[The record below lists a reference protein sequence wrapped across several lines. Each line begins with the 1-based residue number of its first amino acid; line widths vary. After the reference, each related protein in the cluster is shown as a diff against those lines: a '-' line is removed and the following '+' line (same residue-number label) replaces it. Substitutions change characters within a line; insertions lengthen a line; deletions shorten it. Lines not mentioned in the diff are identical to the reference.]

1 MRGKLRDKRIDARR
15 DKLSRQLMERRRG
28 AKRESRAAVTLA
40 WQNQLLDEEAYDG
53 LLDGEKP
60 LVTRAMTSR

>member
-15 DKLSRQLMERRRG
+15 DKLTRQLMERRRG

-40 WQNQLLDEEAYDG
+40 WQNQLLDEEDYGG

-60 LVTRAMTSR
+60 LVTEVKK

>member
-28 AKRESRAAVTLA
+28 AKRESRAAVTHA
-40 WQNQLLDEEAYDG
+40 WQNQLLDEEDYNG

-60 LVTRAMTSR
+60 LVTDVKK

>member
-15 DKLSRQLMERRRG
+15 DKLTRQLMERRRG

-40 WQNQLLDEEAYDG
+40 WQNQLLDEEDYNG

-60 LVTRAMTSR
+60 LVTEIKK

>member
-40 WQNQLLDEEAYDG
+40 WQNQLLDEEDYNG

-60 LVTRAMTSR
+60 LVTEVKK

>member
-1 MRGKLRDKRIDARR
+1 VRGKLRDKRIDARR
-15 DKLSRQLMERRRG
+15 ERLSRQLMERRRG

-40 WQNQLLDEEAYDG
+40 WQNQLLDEEDYDG

-60 LVTRAMTSR
+60 LVTEVKK

>member
-1 MRGKLRDKRIDARR
+1 MRGKLRDKRIEARR

-28 AKRESRAAVTLA
+28 AKRESRAAVTLD

-60 LVTRAMTSR
+60 LVTEVKN

>member
-40 WQNQLLDEEAYDG
+40 WQNQLLDEEDYDG
-53 LLDGEKP
+53 LLDGEKL
-60 LVTRAMTSR
+60 LVTDVKK

>member
-15 DKLSRQLMERRRG
+15 DKLTRQLMERRRG

-40 WQNQLLDEEAYDG
+40 WQNQLLDEEDYNG

-60 LVTRAMTSR
+60 LVTDVKK

>member
-28 AKRESRAAVTLA
+28 TRRESRAAVTLA

-60 LVTRAMTSR
+60 LATKVKK

>member
-1 MRGKLRDKRIDARR
+1 VRGKLRDKRIDARR

-40 WQNQLLDEEAYDG
+40 WQNQLLDEEDYNG

-60 LVTRAMTSR
+60 LVTDVKK

>member
-28 AKRESRAAVTLA
+28 TRRESRAAVTLA
-40 WQNQLLDEEAYDG
+40 WQNQLLDEEDYDG

-60 LVTRAMTSR
+60 LATKVKK

>member
-15 DKLSRQLMERRRG
+15 ERLSRQLMERRRG
-28 AKRESRAAVTLA
+28 TKRESRAAVTLA
-40 WQNQLLDEEAYDG
+40 WQNQLLDEEDYDG

-60 LVTRAMTSR
+60 LVTDVKK

>member
-15 DKLSRQLMERRRG
+15 ERLSRQLMERRRG

-40 WQNQLLDEEAYDG
+40 WQNQLLDEEDYDG

-60 LVTRAMTSR
+60 LVTEVKK

>member
-15 DKLSRQLMERRRG
+15 ERLSRQLMERRRG
-28 AKRESRAAVTLA
+28 TKRESRAAVTLA
-40 WQNQLLDEEAYDG
+40 WQNQLLDEEDYDG

-60 LVTRAMTSR
+60 LVTEVKK

>member
-53 LLDGEKP
+53 LLDGEKS
-60 LVTRAMTSR
+60 LVTEIKK

>member
-15 DKLSRQLMERRRG
+15 DKLTRQLMERRRG

-40 WQNQLLDEEAYDG
+40 WQNQLLDEEDYNG

-60 LVTRAMTSR
+60 LVTEVKK

>member
-40 WQNQLLDEEAYDG
+40 WQNQLLDEEDYNG

-60 LVTRAMTSR
+60 LVTDVKK